1 MTHQN
6 IDNFFKLAAIL
17 FGQLFVDA
25 FGLDYHIIR
34 LYRNELNTFKGNSLF
49 ADIVFETR
57 EGVLLNFEFQDVKIT
72 KKHLKR
78 YMDYKV
84 RLQCD
89 SGKPVVT
96 IIICTYHVKSKVF
109 FFKETETSILKPIT
123 HYLVD
128 YDDEVKYLSVKNK
141 VITNLKLSY
150 TDVRFLVF
158 SPFMVKSKFR
168 LAKVREVCSLIEKIK
183 KNDLFDD
190 EKLFMPLILAIEQ
203 YVSDE
208 GEKRK
213 LMDVITMDVPVDAV
227 YEKVM
232 SSGVLEK
239 GIEIGRE
246 DGIEIG
252 KEEGIE
258 IGKEEGIEIGRE
270 KGMFDLALKIKHEYG
285 IDEAVRFSGFSRE
298 ELEKEELNRKD
309 ED

>member
-1 MTHQN
+1 MAHKN

-34 LYRNELNTFKGNSLF
+34 LYRNELNTFSNNSLF

-57 EGVLLNFEFQDVKIT
+57 EGILLNFEFQDVKIT

-84 RLQCD
+84 RLQCV

-96 IIICTYHVKSKVF
+96 VIICTYHVKSEVF
-109 FFKETETSILKPIT
+109 IFNETETSILRPII
-123 HYLVD
+123 HYLID
-128 YDDEVKYLSVKNK
+128 YDDRDNYLNIKNK
-141 VITNLKLSY
+141 VLNNFKLSSL
-150 TDVRFLVF
+150 DVRFLVF

-168 LAKVREVCSLIEKIK
+168 LAKVREVSALTEKIK
-183 KNDLFDD
+183 ENSLFDD
-190 EKLFMPLILAIEQ
+190 EKMFLPLILAIEQ

-208 GEKRK
+208 EEKRK
-213 LMDVITMDVPVDAV
+213 LMDVITMGVPVDEV

-232 SSGVLEK
+232 SSGVLEQ

-246 DGIEIG
+246 E
-252 KEEGIE
+252 
-258 IGKEEGIEIGRE
+258 GRE
-270 KGMFDLALKIKHEYG
+270 KGREEGREEGMFDLAIKYKHEYG
-285 IDEAVRFSGFSRE
+285 IDEAIRFSGFSRE
-298 ELEKEELNRKD
+298 ELEKEELNKKR
-309 ED
+309 

>member
-1 MTHQN
+1 MSHQN

-34 LYRNELNTFKGNSLF
+34 LYRNELNSFNSNSLF

-57 EGVLLNFEFQDVKIT
+57 EGVLLNFEFQDVKLT
-72 KKHLKR
+72 TKHLKR

-84 RLQCD
+84 RLQCK

-96 IIICTYHVKSKVF
+96 IIICIYHVKSEVF
-109 FFKETETSILKPIT
+109 IYNETETSILKPII
-123 HYLVD
+123 HYLID
-128 YDDEVKYLSVKNK
+128 YNDQVKYLSVKNK
-141 VITNLKLSY
+141 VITNLKLPY

-158 SPFMVKSKFR
+158 SPFMVKSEFR
-168 LAKVREVCSLIEKIK
+168 LARVREVCSLIEKIK

-190 EKLFMPLILAIEQ
+190 ENLFMPLILAIEQ

-208 GEKRK
+208 GEKRR

-232 SSGVLEK
+232 NSGVFEK

-246 DGIEIG
+246 AG
-252 KEEGIE
+252 KEEGME
-258 IGKEEGIEIGRE
+258 IGRETGIEIGRKAGKE
-270 KGMFDLALKIKHEYG
+270 EGMFDFAIKYKHEHG
-285 IDEAVRFSGFSRE
+285 IDEAFRFTGFLRE
-298 ELEKEELNRKD
+298 ELENEELTRKD